1 MIAFLLIVMWLCS
14 ITLLSLI
21 IILGRDAEPPLYIWT
36 AIAFIFTIQS
46 TVMVT
51 P

>member
-1 MIAFLLIVMWLCS
+1 MITFLLLVMWAAS
-14 ITLLSLI
+14 FFLLSMI
-21 IILGRDAEPPLYIWT
+21 VILGRDAEPPLYIWT
-36 AIAFIFTIQS
+36 VIAFIFTIQS